1 MRKHCKGC
9 FCTHCVGLKFTV
21 QVKYGDAFKNAE
33 VSGLSTIL
41 DVKRAVSEDLEVP
54 LSQMG
59 KVEEVTRL
67 GNRYLFPD
75 DTRATIA
82 DRFGRPRLN
91 DRGLT
96 SVLFAPFVESS

>member
-1 MRKHCKGC
+1 M
-9 FCTHCVGLKFTV
+9 GLKFTV

-91 DRGLT
+91 DRLT